1 MGKKTYEQS
10 AGFLRIEKGTNPL
23 DNTIIHP
30 ETYKLVSELLK
41 LNNCSIEEIIGKQS
55 IEEQTIRTLK
65 EKYDSYTIDFIV
77 TELQKPT
84 IDPREALEEV
94 VFNSVDSIADLS
106 EGMELT
112 GTINNITNFGA
123 FVNIGI
129 KESGLVHISE
139 ISNTFVSN
147 IQEVVKLNQQVNVR
161 VLSVDLA
168 RKRVQLSMKN

>member
-1 MGKKTYEQS
+1 MGKKTYEQA
-10 AGFLRIEKGTNPL
+10 AGFLRIEKGKNPL

-30 ETYKLVSELLK
+30 ETYKLVAELLK
-41 LNNCSIEEIIGKQS
+41 LNNSKINDVIGKQLIS
-55 IEEQTIRTLK
+55 DATINALK
-65 EKYDSYTIDFIV
+65 EKYDGYTIDFIV
-77 TELQKPT
+77 NELQKPT
-84 IDPREALEEV
+84 IDPREPLEEAAY
-94 VFNSVDSIADLS
+94 NSIDSI
-106 EGMELT
+106 EGLQAGMQLT

-147 IQEVVKLNQQVNVR
+147 IQEVVKLNQQVDVT

-168 RKRVQLSMKN
+168 RKRVQLSMK